1 MSVLVVGGGITGLV
15 AARSL
20 ARDGVPVTVAEAG
33 PRLGGKVSTERFH
46 GFTVEHGP
54 DSFLATRPAAV
65 SLARDLGLGDE
76 LVGTL
81 DPRAVFIRHRG
92 ALVPMPEGLGLVL
105 PTRAMP
111 FARTRLF
118 SWPEK
123 ARMARDVVMPR
134 RMPAGDVAVG
144 TYLRS
149 RLGDPLVERL
159 AGPLVGGVYGTPI
172 DELSLDAVV
181 PQLRAA
187 EREHRSLLFA
197 GLSDGRAM
205 RRAAAKRRAAAAAAA
220 AALGSPA
227 GPKPLGTFASLRGGM
242 DVLTSSLALSAES
255 AGASLSTGLAVRDLW
270 RSGAGVSAR
279 FADGDVRRFDACV
292 IATPGTVAAVLLDS
306 ALPAASRT
314 LDRIPHGTS
323 ILVTLAYPRGHVG
336 HELVGHGY
344 LVPASEGGPISA
356 CTWSSEKWPDRA
368 PDGTVLLRM
377 FLRDDA
383 SATSLTDPEVIAAA
397 RADAEKALTILGQ
410 PLFTRVTRYEHAMPR
425 YTVGHLARVTAIEA
439 AMGAWPAVT
448 LAGASYRGVG
458 LPDCVTQGLA
468 AAERVRTRI
477 GAGEPLWPEAPE
489 PVSVAV
495 MAAPAAPAFSLGE
508 ATAR

>member
-20 ARDGVPVTVAEAG
+20 ARDGVPVTLAEAG
-33 PRLGGKVSTERFH
+33 PRLGGKVSTERFD

-111 FARTRLF
+111 FARSRLF

-172 DELSLDAVV
+172 DDLSLDAVV
-181 PQLRAA
+181 PQLRTA

-197 GLSDGRAM
+197 GLADGRAM
-205 RRAAAKRRAAAAAAA
+205 RRAAAKRRAAAAAASHGSGGGPA
-220 AALGSPA
+220 APR
-227 GPKPLGTFASLRGGM
+227 PLGAFASLRGGM
-242 DVLTSSLALSAES
+242 DVLTSTLAASADA
-255 AGASLSTGLAVRDLW
+255 AGASLTTGLAVRDLW

-292 IATPGTVAAVLLDS
+292 IAAPGTVAAVLLDS

-314 LDRIPHGTS
+314 LDRIAHGTS
-323 ILVTLAYPRGHVG
+323 VLVTLAYPRGHVR

-356 CTWSSEKWPDRA
+356 CTWTSQKWSDRA

-377 FLRDDA
+377 FVRDDA
-383 SATSLTDPEVIAAA
+383 SAWSLADAEVVAAA
-397 RADAEKALTILGQ
+397 RADAEKTLTIQGQ
-410 PLFTRVTRYEHAMPR
+410 PLFTRVVRYEHAMPR
-425 YTVGHLARVTAIEA
+425 YTVGHLGRVTAIEA

-477 GAGEPLWPEAPE
+477 GAGAPVRPEAPPE
-489 PVSVAV
+489 AAPAPASVAV
-495 MAAPAAPAFSLGE
+495 PAV
-508 ATAR
+508 